1 MGLAAAINVLEVW
14 KLLKAI
20 CSSWGRLLEPCLLT
34 STVSLRGA
42 RITSSRRYCTSEPR
56 MISIRLIS
64 PCRQWTISSSSMVT
78 AIVASLSA
86 FCSRTFTSKK
96 KRNKQTKE
104 LFGDMVEARDA
115 KFKRLLIAKGCP
127 IDEKKRRY
135 GTKHVRCHVL
145 TLPEIC
151 SIAVGDDHI
160 NVLCSR
166 PNTKLWIEA
175 SSKCFDALATRLRV
189 TIENAANPDGQIA
202 PDVQHDNLINAGA

>member
-1 MGLAAAINVLEVW
+1 MSSEEHSEPEGGEVY
-14 KLLKAI
+14 KFQSLLHVRTDDGKYSADFAVQTVDNKMFVHGESYSRKFERILLKD
-20 CSSWGRLLEPCLLT
+20 L
-34 STVSLRGA
+34 
-42 RITSSRRYCTSEPR
+42 Y
-56 MISIRLIS
+56 
-64 PCRQWTISSSSMVT
+64 QQ
-78 AIVASLSA
+78 
-86 FCSRTFTSKK
+86 K

-115 KFKRLLIAKGCP
+115 EFKRLLLAKGCP

-175 SSKCFDALATRLRV
+175 NSKCFDALATRLRV